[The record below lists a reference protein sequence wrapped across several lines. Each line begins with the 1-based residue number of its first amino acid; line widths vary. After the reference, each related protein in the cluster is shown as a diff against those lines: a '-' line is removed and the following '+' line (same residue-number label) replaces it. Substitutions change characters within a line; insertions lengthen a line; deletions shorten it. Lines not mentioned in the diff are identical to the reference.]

1 MKTKPRKKKKFN
13 NSIIFLAPYLLAF
26 TAFLIL
32 PVLIGI
38 LLSFTYFDLIQFPK
52 FNGFDNY
59 ISLISTDDVFRQ
71 NVIPNTIKFSVIVG
85 PVGYLLGFFLAWL
98 LAQIPKKPR
107 TVLALIIYSPSLTAG
122 ISMAVMWRV
131 IFSGDLNGY
140 LNIFLINLGFID
152 QPISWLTDPK
162 YLLNIMIIVS
172 VWSSMGVGFLAM
184 LAGVLNT
191 DKSIYE
197 ASYIDGVSTK
207 FQEIFYITIPQMK
220 PQMLFGA
227 VMSIV
232 STFNAG
238 QIGIELSGGG
248 YVTPMNSGQL
258 IVNHI
263 NDYGFGRFEMGYAAA
278 ISVLLLV
285 MVYFLGQACFKLF
298 GDKQ

>member
-1 MKTKPRKKKKFN
+1 
-13 NSIIFLAPYLLAF
+13 
-26 TAFLIL
+26 
-32 PVLIGI
+32 
-38 LLSFTYFDLIQFPK
+38 
-52 FNGFDNY
+52 
-59 ISLISTDDVFRQ
+59 
-71 NVIPNTIKFSVIVG
+71 
-85 PVGYLLGFFLAWL
+85 
-98 LAQIPKKPR
+98 
-107 TVLALIIYSPSLTAG
+107 
-122 ISMAVMWRV
+122 
-131 IFSGDLNGY
+131 
-140 LNIFLINLGFID
+140 
-152 QPISWLTDPK
+152 
-162 YLLNIMIIVS
+162 
-172 VWSSMGVGFLAM
+172 
-184 LAGVLNT
+184 
-191 DKSIYE
+191 
-197 ASYIDGVSTK
+197 
-207 FQEIFYITIPQMK
+207 MK